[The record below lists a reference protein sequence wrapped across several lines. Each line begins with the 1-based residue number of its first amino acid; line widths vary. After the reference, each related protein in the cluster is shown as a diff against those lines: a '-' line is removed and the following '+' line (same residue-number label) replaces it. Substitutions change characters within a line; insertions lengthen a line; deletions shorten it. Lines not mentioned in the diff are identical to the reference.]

1 MKKQILIISYA
12 LLATGLNAAQ
22 PPREWGPEQATG
34 APNTPTAG
42 DLPTAWASL
51 HPDGGTE
58 WLQVEFDK
66 PVEVAEVLI
75 RETFNPGAIS
85 KVVAVDTDNKETTIW
100 EGQAPASA
108 APTEMVVKAS
118 SSVSSNKI
126 KIYLDSNRVPGWN
139 EIDAVQLVGKDGSC
153 QWATTATASSSFA
166 ERPKSDQ
173 PIRNDAR
180 LGGKYSKL
188 LKKLTVET
196 DRSTYGDFYDYGYW
210 DGSSWAGHNNLPK
223 GYWVYVAPNWHIF
236 EKINDNTPKSP
247 QSNELTHS
255 TQPAQAFNLQDLLGN
270 SLVDAQGK
278 PVDPSTLK
286 GKTIGLYFS
295 AHWCGPCKAFTPKLV
310 EFRNKIAKDFEVV
323 FISSDRDEAALFNY
337 MKESGMTWPALPFNS
352 DKKEELSKLF
362 QVRGI
367 PSLVVLNDKGVLV
380 STTARNDVATLSPEE
395 ALKKW
400 IKSPG
405 TQAVNLTT
413 PNNPAQKQEDSR
425 NEMMMSTPVFQP
437 AYAGAPL
444 VIPADLTIDP
454 GISIFGCPYGSTEKE
469 VIEKLGPPIG
479 KQSNKAGGSTLFYGA
494 DCALIFE
501 NGGLSGAKL
510 DRTYDFL
517 FGGHDMHYSSTKEN
531 YQTKEKTGGWKL
543 ANGVHHMMNIIDAK
557 KLCGF
562 ESKEQDWEI
571 VWEKNGQSI
580 KFKLCQREKERFIY
594 SMEIM
599 PISNSKNLTSDY
611 KTPFNIPCDPAKSI
625 YGCDLGSSQADV
637 IKRLGNPIAEF
648 DLGETKRGLL
658 YNEGNSLLL
667 FWNDKLGGGIFS
679 VDSNYMHDS
688 IPLFPFSAKSL
699 NRKNSEQVLPFT
711 LNNGI
716 GLMQPLPYAQG
727 IIGDNSSE
735 SRNDGMKSYRD
746 DPSIITLSCIGYMD
760 EEITKQTNKEKMH
773 YVINKISISPTSVE
787 NK

>member
-42 DLPTAWASL
+42 DIPTAWASL

-85 KVVAVDTDNKETTIW
+85 KVVAIETDNKETIIW
-100 EGQAPASA
+100 EGQAPSSA

-118 SSVSSNKI
+118 SPVSSNKI

-139 EIDAVQLVGKDGSC
+139 EIDAVQLVGKDGLR
-153 QWATTATASSSFA
+153 QWASIATASSSFA
-166 ERPKSDQ
+166 ERPNAPQ
-173 PIRNDAR
+173 P
-180 LGGKYSKL
+180 
-188 LKKLTVET
+188 
-196 DRSTYGDFYDYGYW
+196 
-210 DGSSWAGHNNLPK
+210 
-223 GYWVYVAPNWHIF
+223 VAAIQPH
-236 EKINDNTPKSP
+236 
-247 QSNELTHS
+247 
-255 TQPAQAFNLQDLLGN
+255 PAQQFNLQELLGN
-270 SLVDAQGK
+270 SLVDAQGR
-278 PVDPSTLK
+278 PVNPSTLK

-295 AHWCGPCKAFTPKLV
+295 AHWCGPCKAFTPKLI

-323 FISSDRDEAALFNY
+323 FISSDRDETAMFNY
-337 MKESGMTWPALPFNS
+337 MKESGMSWPALPFNS
-352 DKKEELSKLF
+352 DKKGELSKLF

-517 FGGHDMHYSSTKEN
+517 FGGHDMRYSSTKEN

-580 KFKLCQREKERFIY
+580 KFKLCQREKERFIH

-599 PISNSKNLTSDY
+599 PISNAKNLTSEY
-611 KTPFNIPCDPAKSI
+611 KTPYNIPCDPGKSI
-625 YGCDLGSSQADV
+625 YGCNLGSSQADV

-688 IPLFPFSAKSL
+688 IPLFPFSAKSR
-699 NRKNSEQVLPFT
+699 NRKNSEHVLPFT

-727 IIGDNSSE
+727 IIGDNPSE
-735 SRNDGMKSYRD
+735 SENGGMKSYKD
-746 DPSIITLSCIGYMD
+746 GPSIITLSCIGYMD
-760 EEITKQTNKEKMH
+760 EEITKQTNKKKMH
-773 YVINKISISPTSVE
+773 HVINKISISPTSVE

>member
-12 LLATGLNAAQ
+12 LLATGLHAAQ

-85 KVVAVDTDNKETTIW
+85 KVVAVDAGNKETTIW
-100 EGQAPASA
+100 EGQAPTSA

-118 SSVSSNKI
+118 SPVSSNKI

-139 EIDAVQLVGKDGSC
+139 QIDAVQLVGKDGSR
-153 QWATTATASSSFA
+153 QWAQAATASTTFA
-166 ERPKSDQ
+166 DAQPQRPAPKIQQAAQ
-173 PIRNDAR
+173 PQQ
-180 LGGKYSKL
+180 Y
-188 LKKLTVET
+188 
-196 DRSTYGDFYDYGYW
+196 
-210 DGSSWAGHNNLPK
+210 
-223 GYWVYVAPNWHIF
+223 
-236 EKINDNTPKSP
+236 
-247 QSNELTHS
+247 
-255 TQPAQAFNLQDLLGN
+255 NLQELIGEN
-270 SLVDAQGK
+270 LVDAEGK
-278 PVDPSTLK
+278 PVDPISLK
-286 GKTIGLYFS
+286 GKMVGIYFS
-295 AHWCGPCKAFTPKLV
+295 AQWCPPCRLFTPKLV

-323 FISSDRDEAALFNY
+323 FVSSDRDEASMQAY
-337 MKESGMTWPALPFNS
+337 MKEAGMPWPALSFNS
-352 DKKEELSKLF
+352 DKKGELSKLF

-405 TQAVNLTT
+405 TQAANLTT
-413 PNNPAQKQEDSR
+413 PNNAPKKQENSQC
-425 NEMMMSTPVFQP
+425 ETMMSTPHVRP
-437 AYAGAPL
+437 PYEGARL
-444 VIPADLTIDP
+444 VIPENLTIDP

-479 KQSNKAGGSTLFYGA
+479 KQSNKAGGSTLFYGE

-517 FGGHDMHYSSTKEN
+517 FGGHDMRYSSTKEN

-580 KFKLCQREKERFIY
+580 KFKLCQTEKERFIH

-599 PISNSKNLTSDY
+599 PISNAKNLTSDY

-625 YGCDLGSSQADV
+625 YGCDLGSNQADV

-679 VDSNYMHDS
+679 ADSNYMHDS
-688 IPLFPFSAKSL
+688 IPLFPFSAKSR

-727 IIGDNSSE
+727 IIGDNPSE
-735 SRNDGMKSYRD
+735 SRNGGMKSYRD
-746 DPSIITLSCIGYMD
+746 GPSIITLSCIGYLD
-760 EEITKQTNKEKMH
+760 EEITKQTNKEKVH

>member
-1 MKKQILIISYA
+1 
-12 LLATGLNAAQ
+12 
-22 PPREWGPEQATG
+22 
-34 APNTPTAG
+34 
-42 DLPTAWASL
+42 
-51 HPDGGTE
+51 
-58 WLQVEFDK
+58 
-66 PVEVAEVLI
+66 
-75 RETFNPGAIS
+75 
-85 KVVAVDTDNKETTIW
+85 
-100 EGQAPASA
+100 
-108 APTEMVVKAS
+108 
-118 SSVSSNKI
+118 
-126 KIYLDSNRVPGWN
+126 
-139 EIDAVQLVGKDGSC
+139 
-153 QWATTATASSSFA
+153 
-166 ERPKSDQ
+166 
-173 PIRNDAR
+173 
-180 LGGKYSKL
+180 
-188 LKKLTVET
+188 
-196 DRSTYGDFYDYGYW
+196 
-210 DGSSWAGHNNLPK
+210 
-223 GYWVYVAPNWHIF
+223 
-236 EKINDNTPKSP
+236 
-247 QSNELTHS
+247 
-255 TQPAQAFNLQDLLGN
+255 
-270 SLVDAQGK
+270 
-278 PVDPSTLK
+278 
-286 GKTIGLYFS
+286 
-295 AHWCGPCKAFTPKLV
+295 V

-323 FISSDRDEAALFNY
+323 FVSSDRDEASMQAY
-337 MKESGMTWPALPFNS
+337 MKEAGMPWPALSFNS
-352 DKKEELSKLF
+352 DKKGELSKLF

-405 TQAVNLTT
+405 TQAANLTT
-413 PNNPAQKQEDSR
+413 PNNAPKKQENSQC
-425 NEMMMSTPVFQP
+425 ETMMSTPHVRP
-437 AYAGAPL
+437 PYEGARL
-444 VIPADLTIDP
+444 VIPENLTIDP

-479 KQSNKAGGSTLFYGA
+479 KQSNKAGGSTLFYGE

-517 FGGHDMHYSSTKEN
+517 FGGHDMRYSSTKEN

-580 KFKLCQREKERFIY
+580 KFKLCQTEKERFIH

-599 PISNSKNLTSDY
+599 PISNAKNLTSDY
-611 KTPFNIPCDPAKSI
+611 KTPFNIPCDPARSI
-625 YGCDLGSSQADV
+625 YGCDLGSNQADV

-688 IPLFPFSAKSL
+688 IPLFPFSAKSR

-716 GLMQPLPYAQG
+716 GLMQPLSYAQG
-727 IIGDNSSE
+727 IIGDNPSE

-746 DPSIITLSCIGYMD
+746 GPSIITLSCIGYID
-760 EEITKQTNKEKMH
+760 EEITKQTNKEKID

>member
-42 DLPTAWASL
+42 DIPTAWASL

-85 KVVAVDTDNKETTIW
+85 KVVAIETDNKETIIW
-100 EGQAPASA
+100 EGQAPSSA

-118 SSVSSNKI
+118 SPVSSNKI

-139 EIDAVQLVGKDGSC
+139 EIDAVQLVGKDGSR
-153 QWATTATASSSFA
+153 QWASIATASSSFA
-166 ERPKSDQ
+166 ERPNAPQ
-173 PIRNDAR
+173 P
-180 LGGKYSKL
+180 
-188 LKKLTVET
+188 
-196 DRSTYGDFYDYGYW
+196 
-210 DGSSWAGHNNLPK
+210 
-223 GYWVYVAPNWHIF
+223 VAAIQPH
-236 EKINDNTPKSP
+236 
-247 QSNELTHS
+247 
-255 TQPAQAFNLQDLLGN
+255 PAQQFNLQELLGN

-278 PVDPSTLK
+278 PVNPSTLK

-405 TQAVNLTT
+405 TQAANLTK

-760 EEITKQTNKEKMH
+760 EEITKQTNKKKMH
-773 YVINKISISPTSVE
+773 HVINKISISPTSVE

>member
-12 LLATGLNAAQ
+12 LLATGLHAAQ

-85 KVVAVDTDNKETTIW
+85 KVVAVDTGNKETTIW
-100 EGQAPASA
+100 EGQAPTSA

-118 SSVSSNKI
+118 SPVSSNKI

-139 EIDAVQLVGKDGSC
+139 QIDAVQLVGKDGSR
-153 QWATTATASSSFA
+153 QWAQAATASTTYA
-166 ERPKSDQ
+166 DAQ
-173 PIRNDAR
+173 P
-180 LGGKYSKL
+180 
-188 LKKLTVET
+188 
-196 DRSTYGDFYDYGYW
+196 
-210 DGSSWAGHNNLPK
+210 
-223 GYWVYVAPNWHIF
+223 
-236 EKINDNTPKSP
+236 
-247 QSNELTHS
+247 Q
-255 TQPAQAFNLQDLLGN
+255 QPAPKIQQAAQSQQYNLQELIGEN
-270 SLVDAQGK
+270 LVDAEGN
-278 PVDPSTLK
+278 PVDPISLK
-286 GKTIGLYFS
+286 GKMVGIYFS
-295 AHWCGPCKAFTPKLV
+295 AQWCPPCRLFTPKLV

-323 FISSDRDEAALFNY
+323 FVSSDRDEASMQAY
-337 MKESGMTWPALPFNS
+337 MKEAGMPWPALSFNS
-352 DKKEELSKLF
+352 DKKGELSKLF

-405 TQAVNLTT
+405 TQAANLTT
-413 PNNPAQKQEDSR
+413 PNNAPKKQENSQC
-425 NEMMMSTPVFQP
+425 ETMMSTPHVRP
-437 AYAGAPL
+437 PYEGARL
-444 VIPADLTIDP
+444 VIPENLTIDP

-479 KQSNKAGGSTLFYGA
+479 KQSNKAGGSTLFYGE

-517 FGGHDMHYSSTKEN
+517 FGGHDMRYSSTKEN

-580 KFKLCQREKERFIY
+580 KFKLCQTEKERFIH

-599 PISNSKNLTSDY
+599 PISNAKNLTSDY
-611 KTPFNIPCDPAKSI
+611 KTPFNIPCDPARSI
-625 YGCDLGSSQADV
+625 YGCDLGSNQADV

-679 VDSNYMHDS
+679 ADSNYMHDS
-688 IPLFPFSAKSL
+688 IPLFPFSAKSR

-727 IIGDNSSE
+727 IIGDNPSE
-735 SRNDGMKSYRD
+735 SRNGGMKSYRD
-746 DPSIITLSCIGYMD
+746 GPSIITLSCIGYLD
-760 EEITKQTNKEKMH
+760 EEITKQTNKEKID

>member
-1 MKKQILIISYA
+1 
-12 LLATGLNAAQ
+12 
-22 PPREWGPEQATG
+22 
-34 APNTPTAG
+34 
-42 DLPTAWASL
+42 
-51 HPDGGTE
+51 
-58 WLQVEFDK
+58 
-66 PVEVAEVLI
+66 
-75 RETFNPGAIS
+75 
-85 KVVAVDTDNKETTIW
+85 
-100 EGQAPASA
+100 
-108 APTEMVVKAS
+108 
-118 SSVSSNKI
+118 
-126 KIYLDSNRVPGWN
+126 
-139 EIDAVQLVGKDGSC
+139 
-153 QWATTATASSSFA
+153 
-166 ERPKSDQ
+166 
-173 PIRNDAR
+173 
-180 LGGKYSKL
+180 
-188 LKKLTVET
+188 
-196 DRSTYGDFYDYGYW
+196 
-210 DGSSWAGHNNLPK
+210 
-223 GYWVYVAPNWHIF
+223 
-236 EKINDNTPKSP
+236 
-247 QSNELTHS
+247 
-255 TQPAQAFNLQDLLGN
+255 
-270 SLVDAQGK
+270 
-278 PVDPSTLK
+278 
-286 GKTIGLYFS
+286 
-295 AHWCGPCKAFTPKLV
+295 V

-323 FISSDRDEAALFNY
+323 FVSSDRDEASMRAY
-337 MKESGMTWPALPFNS
+337 MKEAGMPWPALSFNS
-352 DKKEELSKLF
+352 DKKGELSKLF

-405 TQAVNLTT
+405 TQAANLTT
-413 PNNPAQKQEDSR
+413 PNNAPKKQENSQC
-425 NEMMMSTPVFQP
+425 ETMMSTPHVRP
-437 AYAGAPL
+437 PYEGARL
-444 VIPADLTIDP
+444 VIPENLTIDP

-479 KQSNKAGGSTLFYGA
+479 KQSNKAGGSTLFYGE

-517 FGGHDMHYSSTKEN
+517 FGGHDMRYSSTKEN

-580 KFKLCQREKERFIY
+580 KFKLCQTEKERFIH

-599 PISNSKNLTSDY
+599 PISNAKNLTSDY

-625 YGCDLGSSQADV
+625 YGCDLGSNQADV

-688 IPLFPFSAKSL
+688 IPLFPFSAKSR

-727 IIGDNSSE
+727 IIGDNPSE
-735 SRNDGMKSYRD
+735 SRNGGMKSYRD
-746 DPSIITLSCIGYMD
+746 GPSIITLSCIGYLD
-760 EEITKQTNKEKMH
+760 EEITKQTNKEKVH